1 MIRLGRRLRSCSI
14 WIVLAGAWL
23 TAGTVEAQRMGPARI
38 GALTES
44 WGPTTLLVGLRDG
57 LQELGYR
64 EDRDFSIGVR
74 FTQGD
79 PSELPAAARDLVK
92 LGVDLIV
99 AADTTNAIKA
109 ARMATDRIP
118 IVFVGGSD
126 PVESGVVKSFAHPGG
141 NITGVADLDVELV
154 PKRMELFR
162 EIVPGLKRIVF
173 AYDATNPLAATV
185 VGAHRAAARHLG
197 LALVERPVRTQDEAQ
212 AVFATLRRGEGDGI
226 LSPRLHSLNIPG
238 FILDTV
244 ARATV
249 PTMFHSSFYVERG
262 GLASYGADRHE
273 MGRQAAR
280 LVAKILKGAKP
291 ADLPVEQPNA
301 FELVV
306 NLKTARAL
314 GLTIPES
321 VLLRAGRVI
330 QDGTP

>member
-1 MIRLGRRLRSCSI
+1 MTLGPLRAL
-14 WIVLAGAWL
+14 VVALACAWL
-23 TAGTVEAQRMGPARI
+23 TAAPAEGQRASLVRI
-38 GALTES
+38 RALTEA

-79 PSELPAAARDLVK
+79 PTELPAAARDLVK

-99 AADTTNAIKA
+99 AADTSNAIKA
-109 ARMATDRIP
+109 AQAATDRIP

-126 PVESGVVKSFAHPGG
+126 PVESGVIKTFARPGG
-141 NITGVADLDVELV
+141 NVTGVADIDVELV

-162 EIVPGLKRIVF
+162 EIVPALKRVLLP
-173 AYDATNPLAATV
+173 YDAQNPLAATLLR
-185 VGAHRAAARHLG
+185 AHRDAARRLG
-197 LALVERPVRTQDEAQ
+197 LVLVERPFRSQEEPQGALAGVRKGEA
-212 AVFATLRRGEGDGI
+212 DGI

-238 FILDTV
+238 FILELG
-244 ARATV
+244 AKAT

-291 ADLPVEQPNA
+291 ADLPVEQPNT

-306 NLKTARAL
+306 NLRTAKAL
-314 GLTIPES
+314 GLTVPES
-321 VLLRAGRVI
+321 ALLQAGRI
-330 QDGTP
+330 IHDGPR

>member
-1 MIRLGRRLRSCSI
+1 MTSRYLSVFSVVLLGT
-14 WIVLAGAWL
+14 WL
-23 TAGTVEAQRMGPARI
+23 TTGTALAQRTSPARI

-64 EDRDFSIGVR
+64 EDRDFSIAVR

-79 PSELPAAARDLVK
+79 AAELPAAARDLVR

-99 AADTTNAIKA
+99 AADTTNAAKA
-109 ARMATDRIP
+109 AQMATDRIP
-118 IVFVGGSD
+118 IVFVGGSE
-126 PVESGVVKSFAHPGG
+126 PVESGLVKSFAHPGG
-141 NITGVADLDVELV
+141 NITGVADIDIELV

-162 EIVPGLKRIVF
+162 EIVPGLRRIVF
-173 AYDATNPLAATV
+173 AYDSANPLAAV
-185 VGAHRAAARHLG
+185 VVAHREAARRLG
-197 LALVERPVRTQDEAQ
+197 LTLVERPVRTQDEAQ
-212 AVFATLRRGEGDGI
+212 AAFAMLRKGDGEGI
-226 LSPRLHSLNIPG
+226 VSPRLHSLNLPG
-238 FILDTV
+238 FILDTGT
-244 ARATV
+244 RASI

-280 LVAKILKGAKP
+280 LVAKVLKGAKP
-291 ADLPVEQPNA
+291 ADLPVEQANA

-306 NLKTARAL
+306 NLKTAKAL

-330 QDGTP
+330 QDGPR

>member
-1 MIRLGRRLRSCSI
+1 MTARRVRALAAGLA
-14 WIVLAGAWL
+14 LAGTWL
-23 TAGTVEAQRMGPARI
+23 AAGPADGQRTGPVRI

-64 EDRDFSIGVR
+64 EDRDYSIGVR

-79 PSELPAAARDLVK
+79 PAELPAAARDLVR

-99 AADTTNAIKA
+99 AADTSNAIKA
-109 ARMATDRIP
+109 ARAATDRIP

-126 PVESGVVKSFAHPGG
+126 PVESGLVKSFARPGG
-141 NITGVADLDVELV
+141 NITGVADIDLELV

-162 EIVPGLKRIVF
+162 EIVPGLKRVLF
-173 AYDATNPLAATV
+173 AYDAANPLAEALV
-185 VGAHRAAARHLG
+185 RVHRDAARRLG
-197 LALVERPVRTQDEAQ
+197 LVLLERPVKTQEEAQ
-212 AVFATLRRGEGDGI
+212 AAVAGFRKGEVDGI
-226 LSPRLHSLNIPG
+226 LSPRVHSLNIPG
-238 FILDTV
+238 FVLEIG
-244 ARATV
+244 AKATA
-249 PTMFHSSFYVERG
+249 TMFHSAFYVERG

-280 LVAKILKGAKP
+280 MVAKILKGAKP
-291 ADLPVEQPNA
+291 TDLPVEQANT

-314 GLTIPES
+314 GLTVPES
-321 VLLRAGRVI
+321 VLLQAGRVI
-330 QDGTP
+330 HDGAR

>member
-1 MIRLGRRLRSCSI
+1 VTLGRQHA
-14 WIVLAGAWL
+14 LAVGLACAWL
-23 TAGTVEAQRMGPARI
+23 TAAPAEGQRASLVRI
-38 GALTES
+38 GALTEA
-44 WGPTTLLVGLRDG
+44 WGPTTLLVGFRDG

-79 PSELPAAARDLVK
+79 PTELPAAARDLVK

-99 AADTTNAIKA
+99 AADTSNAIKA
-109 ARMATDRIP
+109 AQAATDRIP

-126 PVESGVVKSFAHPGG
+126 PVESGVVKSFARPGG
-141 NITGVADLDVELV
+141 NVTGVADIDVELV

-162 EIVPGLKRIVF
+162 EIVPALKRVLVL
-173 AYDATNPLAATV
+173 YDAQNPLAATLLR
-185 VGAHRAAARHLG
+185 AHRDAARRLG
-197 LALVERPVRTQDEAQ
+197 LVLAERPVRSQEEAQ
-212 AVFATLRRGEGDGI
+212 GALAGVRKGEADGI

-238 FILDTV
+238 FVLELG
-244 ARATV
+244 AKAT

-262 GLASYGADRHE
+262 GLASYGADRRE

-291 ADLPVEQPNA
+291 ADLPVEQANT

-306 NLKTARAL
+306 NLRTAKAL
-314 GLTIPES
+314 GLTVPES
-321 VLLRAGRVI
+321 ALLQAGRI
-330 QDGTP
+330 IHDGPR

>member
-1 MIRLGRRLRSCSI
+1 MIRRHLRGLAI
-14 WIVLAGAWL
+14 GLALAGAGPTVG
-23 TAGTVEAQRMGPARI
+23 TADGQGARPVRI

-57 LQELGYR
+57 LQEIGYR
-64 EDRDFSIGVR
+64 EDQDFSIGVR
-74 FTQGD
+74 FTQGN
-79 PSELPAAARDLVK
+79 PGELPAAARDLVR

-99 AADTTNAIKA
+99 AADTSNAIKA

-141 NITGVADLDVELV
+141 NVTGVADLDVELV

-162 EIVPGLKRIVF
+162 DIVPGLRRVLF
-173 AYDATNPLAATV
+173 AYDPANPLAAALIR
-185 VGAHRAAARHLG
+185 AHRDAARRLG
-197 LALVERPVRTQDEAQ
+197 LVLVERPVRTQEEAQ
-212 AVFATLRRGEGDGI
+212 AALVGSRRSEADGI
-226 LSPRLHSLNIPG
+226 LSPRVHSLNIPG
-238 FILDTV
+238 FVLEIG
-244 ARATV
+244 AKAT

-291 ADLPVEQPNA
+291 AELPVEQANT

-306 NLKTARAL
+306 NLKTARVL
-314 GLTIPES
+314 GLTVPES

-330 QDGTP
+330 DDVAR